1 MKKLFAFLTAF
12 VLSLTCAVPAFAEG
26 MTPLQAA
33 DSLHALGLFNGTGT
47 NSDGSPVYDLDK
59 IPSRNQAVIMLVRL
73 LGKES
78 EAKAGTW
85 QIPFTDV
92 DPASVSFPYIGYAYA
107 NGLTNGTSATTYS
120 GVNPIRY
127 NQYLTFVLRALG
139 YVSGTDFTVS
149 DAATFSDAIG
159 LTHGEYAGNVETFT
173 RGDVAK
179 ISRGALDASLKDGS
193 GTLRDRL
200 IASGVIPAPE
210 QEPEAGPAQEPEE
223 TRTVAEGGAYT
234 TKEDVALYIHLYG
247 RLPGN
252 FITKDQARA
261 LGWPGG
267 SLEPYA
273 PGKCIGGDYYG
284 NYEGLLPQ
292 GHEYREC
299 DINTLG
305 ASKRGE
311 ERLVYSV
318 DRPAGE
324 NLIYYTADHYETF
337 TLLYGAE

>member
-1 MKKLFAFLTAF
+1 
-12 VLSLTCAVPAFAEG
+12 
-26 MTPLQAA
+26 
-33 DSLHALGLFNGTGT
+33 
-47 NSDGSPVYDLDK
+47 
-59 IPSRNQAVIMLVRL
+59 MLVRL

-85 QIPFTDV
+85 QVPFADV

-139 YVSGTDFTVS
+139 YVSGNDFTVS

-179 ISRGALDASLKDGS
+179 ISRNALDASLKDGS

-210 QEPEAGPAQEPEE
+210 AGPIEEPEAGPAQEPEE
-223 TRTVAEGGAYT
+223 TRSVAEGGAYT
-234 TKEDVALYIHLYG
+234 TKEDVALYLHLYG
-247 RLPGN
+247 RLPEN

-273 PGKCIGGDYYG
+273 PGKSIGGDHFG
-284 NYEGLLPQ
+284 NYEHRLPD
-292 GHEYREC
+292 GRYREC
-299 DINTLG
+299 DIGTRG
-305 ASKRGE
+305 KPRGGKRLIFTTNG
-311 ERLVYSV
+311 RT
-318 DRPAGE
+318 
-324 NLIYYTADHYETF
+324 IYYTDDHYETF
-337 TLLYGAE
+337 RKLEEK